1 MKEMTLTLNAIP
13 IDKDR
18 EISAGKKKRW
28 TQILFFTG
36 IGGISVG
43 VCGLLI
49 SAMTLLHVIEK
60 KSFADRIGVLLIIV
74 AFPLIMFGA
83 HALDK
88 IRECEKAEN
97 KETYRQ

>member
-1 MKEMTLTLNAIP
+1 MTLPINAIP
-13 IDKDR
+13 KDTDR
-18 EISAGKKKRW
+18 EISAGRKKRW

-36 IGGISVG
+36 IGGIVVG

-60 KSFADRIGVLLIIV
+60 RSFADCIGVLLIIA

-88 IRECEKAEN
+88 IRECEKAEIKKLN
-97 KETYRQ
+97 QQ